1 MPRDGGGISR
11 MGNKH
16 KKPSKFDIHRKL
28 KQPKQPEA
36 AEEEG
41 DGGQRQ
47 WAFEE
52 SIVRGIRRCE
62 GDWQEALEGLIRVEV
77 LNEYTDVPE
86 MYEIISK
93 MPDGDEILKDLG
105 ELEAVEQHGMPLC
118 MNPRAVNPKI
128 ILPPSPK
135 RPPPPQPLP
144 TRPRKRGTFKAD
156 VEAGIIPPPRG
167 MRRDAC

>member
-1 MPRDGGGISR
+1 

-41 DGGQRQ
+41 DDGQRP

-52 SIVRGIRRCE
+52 SVVRCLRRCE
-62 GDWQEALEGLIRVEV
+62 ADWQEALELLQNAEV

-86 MYEIISK
+86 MYEMISN

-105 ELEAVEQHGMPLC
+105 ELEAVEQHGMPVC

-128 ILPPSPK
+128 VLPPSPK
-135 RPPPPQPLP
+135 RPPRPLPLP
-144 TRPRKRGTFKAD
+144 TRPRKRGAFKAD
-156 VEAGIIPPPRG
+156 VEAGIISPPRG
-167 MRRDAC
+167 MRPDAC

>member
-1 MPRDGGGISR
+1 MYFIKYRLFVRFLFENSVAEAYVRGPELQTPRL
-11 MGNKH
+11 
-16 KKPSKFDIHRKL
+16 PF
-28 KQPKQPEA
+28 
-36 AEEEG
+36 
-41 DGGQRQ
+41 
-47 WAFEE
+47 
-52 SIVRGIRRCE
+52 VRGIRRCE

-77 LNEYTDVPE
+77 LNEFTDVPE

-105 ELEAVEQHGMPLC
+105 ELEAVEQHGLPIC
-118 MNPRAVNPKI
+118 MNPRALKPKI
-128 ILPPSPK
+128 IIPPSPK

-156 VEAGIIPPPRG
+156 VEAGIIPPPRR

>member
-1 MPRDGGGISR
+1 MLQ
-11 MGNKH
+11 N
-16 KKPSKFDIHRKL
+16 
-28 KQPKQPEA
+28 A
-36 AEEEG
+36 
-41 DGGQRQ
+41 
-47 WAFEE
+47 
-52 SIVRGIRRCE
+52 
-62 GDWQEALEGLIRVEV
+62 EV

-86 MYEIISK
+86 MYEMISN

-105 ELEAVEQHGMPLC
+105 ELEAVEQHGMPRC

-128 ILPPSPK
+128 IIPPSPK

-167 MRRDAC
+167 MRPDAC

>member
-77 LNEYTDVPE
+77 LNEFTDVPE
-86 MYEIISK
+86 MYEII
-93 MPDGDEILKDLG
+93 
-105 ELEAVEQHGMPLC
+105 LEDAGRGRDPQG
-118 MNPRAVNPKI
+118 PRRAGGGGAARHASMHE
-128 ILPPSPK
+128 SP
-135 RPPPPQPLP
+135 RCEP
-144 TRPRKRGTFKAD
+144 
-156 VEAGIIPPPRG
+156 
-167 MRRDAC
+167 